1 VNDRPGSP
9 LIGRL
14 RQACATEWTAF
25 TRHPFVLGIGSGS
38 LPAAAFRHYL
48 VQDYLFLIHFA
59 RAYGLAAFKGE
70 TLADIRAAAAG
81 LSAIID
87 REMRLHVAYCTGWGL
102 DEAEMAAVPEA
113 DATIAYTRFVLERGL
128 AGDLLDLQTAL
139 APCIIG
145 YADIGRTLAA
155 DPEIRLDGNPYR
167 AWIETYAADDFQQVA
182 ADHAKQM
189 QTLAGR
195 RGGDARFES
204 LRLTFRQATRLE
216 AAFWEMGLHPPAE

>member
-1 VNDRPGSP
+1 VNDPPGSS
-9 LIGRL
+9 LIDRL
-14 RQACATEWTAF
+14 LQACAAEWTAF
-25 TRHPFVLGIGSGS
+25 TRHPFVLGIADGS
-38 LPAAAFRHYL
+38 LPEAAFRHYL

-81 LSAIID
+81 LSAIVD
-87 REMRLHVAYCTGWGL
+87 REMRLHVVYCAGWGL
-102 DEAEMAAVPEA
+102 DEAAMAAVPEA

-139 APCIIG
+139 APCIVG
-145 YADIGRTLAA
+145 YADIGRMLTA
-155 DPEIRLDGNPYR
+155 DLGTRLDGNPYR
-167 AWIETYAADDFQQVA
+167 AWIESYAADDFQQVA
-182 ADHAKQM
+182 VDHAEQM
-189 QTLAGR
+189 QMLAAR